1 MESRDIEDQFKD
13 VLNLEPVTKKEQSI
27 ADGQSD
33 DTKEATGVLN
43 DTTAHSLNMNRLNT
57 MLQLSQN
64 SGKDKDK
71 QEE

>member
-43 DTTAHSLNMNRLNT
+43 DTAHSLNMNRLNT

-64 SGKDKDK
+64 SGKDKDN